1 MSNPESVPGSPDARA
16 EQRRHAPGKLV
27 LSIHRILKACLLYS
41 NQNQA
46 VHGQIGATV
55 AAIGEF
61 CALRDAP
68 SARVLFSD
76 RIVFVNRRIL
86 KGSRETTALGLELG
100 ALLARFGVTEL
111 TIERSVS
118 RESMGGFARAVADA
132 QRDPA
137 AARRILEGHFPGITA
152 RKVDLTDAD
161 VMPEVEKSTVARVV
175 RNYAASV
182 LLLRRAYEAIGRG
195 DLQYANRAKRVA
207 QKLVALGDEDPQL
220 LVSLAA
226 ARFMDAD
233 AARVA
238 VSTAVIAVA
247 MARSVT
253 WDPVALAS
261 LATAALLA
269 ECGHLR
275 LGEGPSG
282 ADRTAASA
290 LVVLIALGRL
300 EPSAAARTVIAHEA
314 LRLEHGPP
322 LGREPVVLAQLLSVA
337 RRFNALR
344 VPAAGVPATGV
355 DVAIGIM
362 RAAAADA
369 TARLHHG
376 LLVSGLGFFPL
387 GTMVELTTG
396 EVAVV
401 MGAPAMSVDFAR
413 PPVQILADASGAL
426 IESLATLNLKKP
438 PPGQPDRAIARALP
452 ADMTQVGALAERV

>member
-1 MSNPESVPGSPDARA
+1 M
-16 EQRRHAPGKLV
+16 
-27 LSIHRILKACLLYS
+27 
-41 NQNQA
+41 
-46 VHGQIGATV
+46 
-55 AAIGEF
+55 
-61 CALRDAP
+61 
-68 SARVLFSD
+68 
-76 RIVFVNRRIL
+76 NRRIL
-86 KGSRETTALGLELG
+86 KGSRNTAALGLELG

-111 TIERSVS
+111 AIQRSVS
-118 RESMGGFARAVADA
+118 RESIGGFARAVADA

-182 LLLRRAYEAIGRG
+182 LLLRRAYKGDRARQSAVRQPRQAHGAEARGPRRRGPSAPGLPRGRALHG
-195 DLQYANRAKRVA
+195 RRRGARHGRAPPSSPSPWR
-207 QKLVALGDEDPQL
+207 G
-220 LVSLAA
+220 
-226 ARFMDAD
+226 
-233 AARVA
+233 
-238 VSTAVIAVA
+238 
-247 MARSVT
+247 RS
-253 WDPVALAS
+253 PRNQVALAS

-452 ADMTQVGALAERV
+452 ADMTQVGALRGRAVKATGTSPTVHDARGWRVLFGEFEQEDRKTGSSDILIVSDFLSSCLPVQSSV